1 MRGPVLVTG
10 ANGFVGGHLVDL
22 LCASGQLVFA
32 WARPS
37 ATGVLPRLPVS
48 TTAVDVLD
56 AQAVHRALAAL
67 RPRVVFHCAGAAH
80 VGESW
85 HAARATLETN
95 VRGTHHLLEADRRL
109 RLQARILIPGSA
121 SVYRASSEPLSEES
135 PLGPASPYGVSKLA
149 QEQLALRAAAEGQ
162 QIVVTRSFNH
172 LGPRQSTSYAAANFA
187 RQVALIEAG
196 RLEPLIRTGN
206 LSARRD
212 LTDVRDTVR
221 AYSLL
226 ADHGEP
232 GIVYNVC
239 SGAAVSMQDLLDR
252 LCGRARAR
260 VRIQPDPALFRP
272 HDAALVVGDNRRL
285 GRATGWHPSIPLD
298 RTLDDLLDYWRTRV
312 SREAPP
318 RSRIP
323 SQQ

>member
-10 ANGFVGGHLVDL
+10 ANGFAGGHLVDL
-22 LCASGQLVFA
+22 LCASGHLVFA

-48 TTAVDVLD
+48 VTAVDVLD
-56 AQAVHRALAAL
+56 AQTVHRELAAL

-80 VGESW
+80 VGGSW
-85 HAARATLETN
+85 HSARATLETN

-109 RLQARILIPGSA
+109 GLQARILIPGSA
-121 SVYRASSEPLSEES
+121 SVYRASPDPLSEES
-135 PLGPASPYGVSKLA
+135 PLGPTSPYGVSKLA
-149 QEQLALRAAAEGQ
+149 QEQLAVRAATEGQ
-162 QIVVTRSFNH
+162 QIVITRSFNH
-172 LGPRQSTSYAAANFA
+172 VGPRQSTSYAAANFA

-196 RLEPLIRTGN
+196 QLEPVIRTGN
-206 LSARRD
+206 LGARRD

-232 GIVYNVC
+232 GVVYNVC
-239 SGAAVSMQDLLDR
+239 SGVAVSMQDLLDA
-252 LCGRARAR
+252 LCARAR
-260 VRIQPDPALFRP
+260 VRVGVESDPALFRP
-272 HDAALVVGDNRRL
+272 HDAGLLVGDNHRVM
-285 GRATGWHPSIPLD
+285 RATGWHPSISFD
-298 RTLDDLLDYWRTRV
+298 QTVGDLLEYWRARV
-312 SREAPP
+312 SSEAPP
-318 RSRIP
+318 RNHAP